1 MVLKLVDDFSRVEFL
16 GYFEPKLLN
25 LKNQN
30 ADYYFFEKEK
40 LSAPQT
46 LAKFVKEF
54 TGNTSRGISQE
65 DMLRGRELSIAMA
78 DHNIS
83 DEEQKELIELL
94 LLSDELRDSIL
105 EFDNLKPYHI
115 VWGQL

>member
-1 MVLKLVDDFSRVEFL
+1 M
-16 GYFEPKLLN
+16 
-25 LKNQN
+25 
-30 ADYYFFEKEK
+30 
-40 LSAPQT
+40 
-46 LAKFVKEF
+46 AKFVKEF

-105 EFDNLKPYHI
+105 EFDNFETLSYSVCLLYTSDAAVTQIPHLPLLIQK
-115 VWGQL
+115 L